1 MKYTKLIFTAS
12 VALIALVFLGGAL
25 QGTTA
30 FSAES
35 NEDSQSADTPN
46 LSTYL
51 TPELLRMIFPEAERF
66 GDVEGSPP
74 SAPVFQGDTLLGY
87 VFETYDLV
95 QGVGFSK
102 RPFHILVGMNLS
114 GFVTGVRLVH
124 HVEPIAILGRT
135 DEDFHQNFYLN

>member
-1 MKYTKLIFTAS
+1 MKYPKLILTAL
-12 VALIALVFLGGAL
+12 VAVIALVFSRDIL
-25 QGTTA
+25 QGSIA

-35 NEDSQSADTPN
+35 TKNPRSAETSN

-51 TPELLRMIFPEAERF
+51 TPELVKMIFPEAERF
-66 GDVEGSPP
+66 GDIEGSPP
-74 SAPVFQGDTLLGY
+74 SAPVFRGDTLLGY

-102 RPFHILVGMNLS
+102 RPFHILVGMDLS
-114 GFVTGVRLVH
+114 GFVTGVRLMH

-135 DEDFHQNFYLN
+135 DEDFHQYLTQ